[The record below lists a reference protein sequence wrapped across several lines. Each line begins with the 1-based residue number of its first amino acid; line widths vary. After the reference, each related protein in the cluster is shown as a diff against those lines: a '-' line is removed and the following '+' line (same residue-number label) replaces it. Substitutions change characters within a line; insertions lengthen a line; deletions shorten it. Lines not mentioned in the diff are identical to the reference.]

1 MSKIHISKSISICL
15 SVSACCNLRFCNFQ
29 PRHPYNQYN
38 RVSTFL
44 EVARNGY
51 CGREPCAMRV
61 DSVSHL
67 DGDGGDVVP
76 DGGREPDLPRVAED
90 LPQTVQGTSAP
101 CSTSDFSKLDSA
113 KNEVSSSCVM
123 IRYTTV
129 NLSVLRVSPATPV
142 EHFILNV
149 IELSHRAKECSLQW
163 LGRRTPF

>member
-51 CGREPCAMRV
+51 SSREPCATRV

-76 DGGREPDLPRVAED
+76 DGGREPGIGSIGQTLEGSFSAVSKRNFARKYAFESSRRDLHNA
-90 LPQTVQGTSAP
+90 LLCTALQSH
-101 CSTSDFSKLDSA
+101 FSL
-113 KNEVSSSCVM
+113 KNC
-123 IRYTTV
+123 
-129 NLSVLRVSPATPV
+129 
-142 EHFILNV
+142 
-149 IELSHRAKECSLQW
+149 
-163 LGRRTPF
+163 